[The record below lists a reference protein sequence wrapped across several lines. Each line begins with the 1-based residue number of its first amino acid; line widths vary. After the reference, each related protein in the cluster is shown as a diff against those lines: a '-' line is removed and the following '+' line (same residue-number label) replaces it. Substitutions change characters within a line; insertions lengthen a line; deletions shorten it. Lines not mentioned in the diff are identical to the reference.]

1 MITII
6 LLTANTIVLLY
17 NGYCFIKGKKEAD
30 TYTEFQATS
39 KSLSFVAETTHLI
52 PLNFLMAT
60 INVVM
65 ML

>member
-1 MITII
+1 MKTII
-6 LLTANTIVLLY
+6 LLTANVIVLSY
-17 NGYCFIKGKKEAD
+17 NIYCFIKGKKEAD
-30 TYTEFQATS
+30 TYTEFQATN
-39 KSLSFVAETTHLI
+39 KALSIVAETGHLI

>member
-1 MITII
+1 MKTII
-6 LLTANTIVLLY
+6 LLTANAIVLSY
-17 NGYCFIKGKKEAD
+17 NWYCLMKGKKEAD

-39 KSLSFVAETTHLI
+39 KALSIVAETGHLI